1 MTAIGALLDGF
12 IDYAGT
18 YPPANLDL
26 EAAVRCYLEYRRGP
40 QVAALGRFVIDA
52 SRLCDLR
59 RIAGSDF
66 VRMPLAVCAPSAS
79 DWSALLHDRG
89 ANAAL
94 DIYEIKCVDPTQIVE
109 IASRLP
115 SAASVYF
122 EVPVES
128 PNLAA
133 LDAAS
138 SAGARIKLRM
148 GGVVASAFPSPHAVV
163 TMLRALAGRPLA
175 FKATAGLHHP
185 LRSQHPFTYAP
196 ASPVGAMHGFLNLFC
211 AAALIYLGGDEEEAV
226 ALLNESDPAAW
237 HVSAESIACRSFR
250 VSTQQ
255 IRGMRQRFFL
265 SFGSCSFEEPIADL
279 EALGWL

>member
-1 MTAIGALLDGF
+1 MTAIDALLDGF

-26 EAAVRCYLEYRRGP
+26 EAAVRCYLDYRRRP
-40 QVAALGRFVIDA
+40 RSAALGRFVIDA
-52 SRLCDLR
+52 SRLRDLR
-59 RIAGSDF
+59 RIAGAGF
-66 VRMPLAVCAPSAS
+66 AGMPLAVCASPAA

-89 ANAAL
+89 ADAAP
-94 DIYEIKCVDPTQIVE
+94 DIFEIKSADPAQIAE
-109 IASRLP
+109 ITGRLP

-128 PNLAA
+128 PNCAA

-138 SAGARIKLRM
+138 SAGVRIKLRM
-148 GGVVASAFPSPHAVV
+148 GGVVASAFPSPSAVV
-163 TMLRALAGRPLA
+163 AMLRALAGRSLA

-185 LRSQHPFTYAP
+185 LRSLHPFTYAA
-196 ASPVGAMHGFLNLFC
+196 ASPAGAMHGFLNLFC
-211 AAALIYLGGDEEEAV
+211 AAALIYLGGDEEEAL
-226 ALLNESDPAAW
+226 ALLNESDSAAW
-237 HVSAESIACRSFR
+237 HVSADSIACRSFR

-255 IRGMRQRFFL
+255 IREVRQQFFL